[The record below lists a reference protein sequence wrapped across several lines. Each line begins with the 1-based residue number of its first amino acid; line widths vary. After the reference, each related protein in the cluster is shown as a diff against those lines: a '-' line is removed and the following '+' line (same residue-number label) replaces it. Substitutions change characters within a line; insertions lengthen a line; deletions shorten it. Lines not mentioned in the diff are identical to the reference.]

1 MSRTPMVLGQI
12 DKILASIE
20 GSHNKSAE
28 AHTEAG
34 SIGGETTHPVK
45 NVDDNT
51 TKATEGFRSKENESD
66 VKETVGKPGVN
77 SASEV
82 TTGGQ
87 DSVQLNIGV
96 NAGETGKD
104 VPSAKGGKQDG
115 GTYDGKSTHPART
128 DNDSLEGG
136 KYASVKEATA
146 VLRGRIKQA
155 QVLGNEIMG
164 AMAVSATKPT
174 APAHKQA
181 AVPVAEEAQVGYDFA
196 GTVSQDFDKQA
207 FHEAV
212 VTGLAETVLIGETQ
226 AEKVAEYLDEFFA
239 YAKTAGD
246 EEGDMG
252 ESSGGDGDGDESSA
266 LPYGDAGGLPG
277 MDGGDAGGGDP
288 MGAGGPPPGAGG
300 DPGAGGGNPLQG
312 IDPPS
317 PATAVASAPRPTRRR
332 CGWSRWCG
340 RRRSVG
346 DAARRTKHGR
356 RRRDV
361 RHGGSGRRRCGWPSA
376 RSRCGRWRNASSRRR
391 PNGHVASSDAHG
403 RYESGCGRSSGSPK
417 ARRFA
422 EGPTGEDRRQGSGL
436 ASQERCSTAASRSHG
451 WVPARTN
458 RPALST

>member
-312 IDPPS
+312 IDPQVLQQLLHLLLAQQGGGAGGAGGAGGGDPS
-317 PATAVASAPRPTRRR
+317 AMLQGGQSMGGGDAMSGMAAPADAGAGGPPPGADAGGGGMPPPDGDQMGMLHQAMLMAGTNPDAVEAAAAQKLAGSLKAQLAKTGGKAPAWRPKNAAQQQQVAAMAGYLQELT
-332 CGWSRWCG
+332 G
-340 RRRSVG
+340 RR
-346 DAARRTKHGR
+346 
-356 RRRDV
+356 
-361 RHGGSGRRRCGWPSA
+361 
-376 RSRCGRWRNASSRRR
+376 
-391 PNGHVASSDAHG
+391 
-403 RYESGCGRSSGSPK
+403 
-417 ARRFA
+417 
-422 EGPTGEDRRQGSGL
+422 
-436 ASQERCSTAASRSHG
+436 
-451 WVPARTN
+451 
-458 RPALST
+458 